1 MTNLT
6 SVIWNRLWRSRNIN
20 ENMYTFWSARSL
32 RSCLLKRIL
41 FITYGSSSQWLL
53 IPLKIVFKCAKN
65 ATFKFYTLNLEKGP
79 CRGREDTPLPHPPP
93 VGRLLRS
100 LAEDLRQNDFVP
112 PSRFCPSNTQSVPA
126 RLMAIP
132 TVCLENGA
140 NKFEVRKKRCRSLPP
155 LKYQQMA
162 RLECENAKIF

>member
-79 CRGREDTPLPHPPP
+79 CRGREDTPLPNPPP
-93 VGRLLRS
+93 VGRLLRA

-112 PSRFCPSNTQSVPA
+112 PSRFCPSNPQCSGAP
-126 RLMAIP
+126 
-132 TVCLENGA
+132 NGYPYCVSG
-140 NKFEVRKKRCRSLPP
+140 KWSQQIWGPIKGVGVLRPPPP
-155 LKYQQMA
+155 L
-162 RLECENAKIF
+162 